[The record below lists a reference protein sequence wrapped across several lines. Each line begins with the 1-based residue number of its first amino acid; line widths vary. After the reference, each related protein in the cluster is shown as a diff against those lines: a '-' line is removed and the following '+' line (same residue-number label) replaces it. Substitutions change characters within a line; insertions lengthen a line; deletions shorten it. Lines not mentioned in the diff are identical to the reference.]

1 MPGVP
6 GRGGPPPKPQSQ
18 RRRKNKTPPITSGA
32 METHIKQPRIR
43 ADIHPLAKSWY
54 KSLAKSGQAEF
65 YTASDWQVAL
75 AAAEALDYFLETKRA
90 TLLSEFNRMCAAL
103 CVTEGDR
110 RRVRIELEHG
120 KLDEERVNNAAY
132 LDEYRRRIRAGE

>member
-1 MPGVP
+1 MPGTP
-6 GRGGPPPKPQSQ
+6 GRSGRTPKREDQ
-18 RRRKNKTPPITSGA
+18 RRTRHKLPPATKGAVQTSV
-32 METHIKQPRIR
+32 KQPRIR
-43 ADIHPLAKSWY
+43 SDIHPLAKSWY

-120 KLDEERVNNAAY
+120 KPDEERVNNAAY

>member
-1 MPGVP
+1 MPGTP
-6 GRGGPPPKPQSQ
+6 GRSGRTPKREDQ
-18 RRRKNKTPPITSGA
+18 RRTRYKLPPATKGAVQTSV
-32 METHIKQPRIR
+32 KQPRIR

-110 RRVRIELEHG
+110 RRVRIELERG
-120 KLDEERVNNAAY
+120 KPDEERVNNAAY